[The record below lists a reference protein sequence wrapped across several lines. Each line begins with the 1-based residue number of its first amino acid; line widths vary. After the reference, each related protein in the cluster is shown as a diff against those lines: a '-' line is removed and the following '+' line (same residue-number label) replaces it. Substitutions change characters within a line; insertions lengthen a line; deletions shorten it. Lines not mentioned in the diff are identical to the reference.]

1 MDVGKSDINQK
12 TAFNKAMYQISRDGQ
27 VVSWMPRLPA
37 QDNKEGAV
45 YDDKTEP
52 LIFWYV
58 GNTGH
63 MTPLRRR
70 GPLPTSAWVFTP
82 ADYERGYE

>member
-1 MDVGKSDINQK
+1 MGH
-12 TAFNKAMYQISRDGQ
+12 ISHDSQ

-37 QDNKEGAV
+37 QEHKEGAV
-45 YDDKTEP
+45 YDDKNEP

-58 GNTGH
+58 GSTGH

-82 ADYERGYE
+82 ADYERATKGL